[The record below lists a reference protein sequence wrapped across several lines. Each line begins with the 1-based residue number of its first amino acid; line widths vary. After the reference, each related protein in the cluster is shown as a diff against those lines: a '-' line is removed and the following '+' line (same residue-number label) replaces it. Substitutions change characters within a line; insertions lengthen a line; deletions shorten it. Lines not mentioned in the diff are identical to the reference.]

1 VKWLT
6 VMAAIGNDPT
16 CGPEWQAR
24 YAAAFERSRAYILR
38 EYAALAEAE
47 AEEHRAESAKASRP
61 TLRLVS
67 TRAIAPVVGVSCVQV
82 TKDQQVL
89 TDLAPDSSITGR
101 DGKTYT
107 RPDTSRAAVEARP

>member
-67 TRAIAPVVGVSCVQV
+67 TRAIAPVVGVDHATIVRDSQV
-82 TKDQQVL
+82 VHD
-89 TDLAPDSSITGR
+89 APPDIAGR